1 MVLLRVKMRLNK
13 IFIICDYELQVGTI
27 YDTKEEI
34 FRNYPGFFGP
44 GSTGLTLQY
53 IWKEG
58 VEGNVTLSW
67 VDPWGKTVSA
77 LEKHIDTEITAGVY
91 TLETHSA
98 STLQTGVWKILVQSD
113 GREIVELEFLV
124 LPLAVSIGPET
135 VKETHQSPLARI
147 DELTAQ
153 FWKSEELCA
162 LEDLGTECPQ
172 VKLCSKTNWSSMSPD
187 PKSDIIVDD
196 KWNIAK

>member
-1 MVLLRVKMRLNK
+1 M
-13 IFIICDYELQVGTI
+13 QVGSI

-44 GSTGLTLQY
+44 LSTGLALQY
-53 IWKEG
+53 VWKEG
-58 VEGNVTLSW
+58 AEGNVTFSW
-67 VDPWGKTVSA
+67 MNPSGKTVSA
-77 LEKHIDTEITAGVY
+77 LEKHIVTEITSGVY
-91 TLETHSA
+91 TLETHST
-98 STLQTGVWKILVQSD
+98 SSLQTGVWKILVQSD

-124 LPLAVSIGPET
+124 LPLGVSVGPLSF
-135 VKETHQSPLARI
+135 KETHQSPLARI

-153 FWKSEELCA
+153 FWKADELCA

-196 KWNIAK
+196 KRNIGT